1 MYTIKEKK
9 YWVPKIEKAFS
20 ISTWIFFF
28 FLYFTEFAQIAECAH
43 KPVDLKLH
51 LGPLERGEAS
61 LPSLNDLP
69 TVVYEQG
76 IQIPDK
82 NLITVE
88 LKQNE
93 MASLINKLPKEE
105 LKEVIQEDSIR
116 KPLNAFTAE
125 QQALLRDLAINHFS
139 LKNRIIAKMKDLYP
153 GDAWEFTQIIREK
166 FFQGRQKDR
175 EYSLEDL
182 QRMLSALNEQGKSAS
197 CAKRFRSNIHYW
209 NWKE

>member
-1 MYTIKEKK
+1 MKKK
-9 YWVPKIEKAFS
+9 YWVPEIEKAFS
-20 ISTWIFFF
+20 ISTWILFF

-43 KPVDLKLH
+43 KPVDLELL
-51 LGPLERGEAS
+51 LGPREAS

-93 MASLINKLPKEE
+93 LASLIKKLPKEE
-105 LKEVIQEDSIR
+105 LKDVIQEDSIR

-139 LKNRIIAKMKDLYP
+139 LKKKIIAKMKDLYP
-153 GDAWEFTQIIREK
+153 DDAWEFTQIIREK

-182 QRMLSALNEQGKSAS
+182 QRMLSALNEQGKYAS

-209 NWKE
+209 DWK